1 MQTDSS
7 RSGLGAK
14 LLQNCQ
20 PIAYASKSLT
30 ASQKNYAMI
39 ELECLGI
46 LFGLKR
52 YHQWVYGRKVTVETD
67 HLPLVA
73 IFKKPLHA
81 VPAMLQ
87 RMLLHMQPY
96 DIEVKHRPGKDI
108 PVPDTLS
115 RKPLPET
122 GPDLSDQTDIQ
133 VNMVMS
139 SSPVHSKKMQEI
151 KTETHRDETLSVL
164 KQVIQSRWPD
174 SKRLCPSQII
184 ESWNYRD
191 KLTVVDGIVMK
202 GCKLVIPRVL
212 RPRMLEIVHAGHM
225 GVEKCLR
232 RARYIMCWPHISAEI
247 SQ

>member
-1 MQTDSS
+1 
-7 RSGLGAK
+7 
-14 LLQNCQ
+14 
-20 PIAYASKSLT
+20 
-30 ASQKNYAMI
+30 MI

-81 VPAMLQ
+81 APARLQ

-139 SSPVHSKKMQEI
+139 SLPVHSKKMQEI
-151 KTETHRDETLSVL
+151 KTETHSDETLSV
-164 KQVIQSRWPD
+164 ISR
-174 SKRLCPSQII
+174 LFNQAGQI
-184 ESWNYRD
+184 
-191 KLTVVDGIVMK
+191 
-202 GCKLVIPRVL
+202 
-212 RPRMLEIVHAGHM
+212 
-225 GVEKCLR
+225 
-232 RARYIMCWPHISAEI
+232 ARGYATPNP
-247 SQ
+247 